1 MPKLHWRRWRRCIL
15 LTHQLELFFVFVG
28 SNIVH
33 FAKLVD
39 LSQRQASFAQVS
51 QLRLAVVL
59 RQVLICFRLF
69 FKKFVENHTGI
80 YTGGG
85 AAAPGAAGATPG
97 SAGPPAAAGSMPATS
112 SPAEMSPS
120 SPPGVIPTP
129 RRSCPVVAGASG

>member
-1 MPKLHWRRWRRCIL
+1 MPILHWRHWRRRIL
-15 LTHQLELFFVFVG
+15 LAHQLELFFVFVS
-28 SNIVH
+28 SNVVH

-39 LSQRQASFAQVS
+39 LSQSQASLAQVS

-85 AAAPGAAGATPG
+85 AAAPGPTGAAAPA
-97 SAGPPAAAGSMPATS
+97 SAGPPAAAGSMPAIS
-112 SPAEMSPS
+112 SPAATSPS
-120 SPPGVIPTP
+120 SPPGVIPTD
-129 RRSCPVVAGASG
+129 RRS

>member
-1 MPKLHWRRWRRCIL
+1 MPRLHWRGWWRRIL
-15 LTHQLELFFVFVG
+15 LAHQLELFFVFVS
-28 SNIVH
+28 SNVVH

-39 LSQRQASFAQVS
+39 LSQGQASFTQVS

-69 FKKFVENHTGI
+69 FEKLIEDHSVI
-80 YTGGG
+80 YTAGG
-85 AAAPGAAGATPG
+85 AAAGATPG
-97 SAGPPAAAGSMPATS
+97 AGAAMSASPPAGTMPATS

-129 RRSCPVVAGASG
+129 RRS

>member
-1 MPKLHWRRWRRCIL
+1 MPKLHWRGWWRCIL

-28 SNIVH
+28 SNVVH

-39 LSQRQASFAQVS
+39 LSQGQASLAQVS

-69 FKKFVENHTGI
+69 FEKFVENHTGI

-85 AAAPGAAGATPG
+85 AAAPGPTGATAPA
-97 SAGPPAAAGSMPATS
+97 SAGPPAAAGSMPAIS
-112 SPAEMSPS
+112 SPAATSPS

-129 RRSCPVVAGASG
+129 RRS